1 MFKLQ
6 AQLKL
11 KTIIS
16 MSDTKYQITK
26 TVRFKLDPYVVTNE
40 SQTEEEKEKA
50 LQKET
55 ARIKEELLQIRTNS
69 SDEVALNFYLNDK
82 GNDES
87 LSDLK
92 SLNGLLDKAISKLE
106 YLIFKTD
113 GNDNVVKYENKK
125 VWSSIE
131 IKYGFLRSY
140 LKYDFYRFKESKY
153 GLSNEKPPK
162 KYKLDDRDIQFFRD
176 EVVGSEKRIGLIP
189 RLQEI
194 QRSLADFTERQE
206 VRQYEKK
213 RFSDIALVLGD
224 LTKRDNLVFL
234 KSMVSALVIP
244 NNDQKGLDAKKNE
257 LVGVI
262 ASIEAILIKS
272 CLTLHHLNQRWVI
285 KHVAVLSIITLSTK
299 MRKNYKT
306 RKKAFLKNCPEI
318 IVIDLAQYS
327 RH

>member
-1 MFKLQ
+1 
-6 AQLKL
+6 
-11 KTIIS
+11 